1 MSPAKSADGM
11 INELLQ
17 SPMQVSHPFFVRRHV
32 VMTKSWPDITPEGF
46 QVSSDIQV
54 FGVVVW
60 AQDNGLFG
68 VKRL

>member
-1 MSPAKSADGM
+1 MSSTKSADGM

-17 SPMQVSHPFFVRRHV
+17 SPMQVGCPFFVRRHV
-32 VMTKSWPDITPEGF
+32 VVAKSWPDITSEGF
-46 QVSSDIQV
+46 QVSSNIQV

-60 AQDNGLFG
+60 AQVNGLFV